1 MKNLFLF
8 CAFLLIA
15 FGQCSG
21 QSQGV
26 IIVGDD
32 NGAVGNEVLQSA
44 RTATVVIKMGN
55 PANADAARY
64 VPDFSRAK
72 KQLIGKLSKKVQL
85 VANPADADIV
95 IVAVELNEGENGN
108 TICLGDKVEVF
119 KGGKTPSESDAPIWA
134 VNEYCGFSWPLNRAL
149 DKLIKAMEL
158 PKEKKRK

>member
-1 MKNLFLF
+1 MKNLFLFCAFLLIAFGQCSGQSQGVIVYNGGEGVLGTIYRKRRGNIMKNLFLF

-72 KQLIGKLSKKVQL
+72 KQLIGKHSKKLQL

-108 TICLGDKVEVF
+108 TIC
-119 KGGKTPSESDAPIWA
+119 
-134 VNEYCGFSWPLNRAL
+134 
-149 DKLIKAMEL
+149 
-158 PKEKKRK
+158 